1 MFPINSPAA
10 IAVGVS
16 LLGFVIVKLI
26 GSSPISPELPFAAGL
41 LIGGIIT
48 PLFTKKSN
56 DASEEEAEQQS
67 KTIYVGNLP
76 YKANE
81 QEVRKLFAQYGSVL
95 SVRLLKDRQTGKRRG
110 FGFVEM
116 PNADADKAI
125 ASLNEVEFLQRKL
138 KVREAKDRQGDEG
151 LQSND

>member
-1 MFPINSPAA
+1 MIPIKSPALVS
-10 IAVGVS
+10 ISVS
-16 LLGFVIVKLI
+16 LIGFLVVMVLGI
-26 GSSPISPELPFAAGL
+26 SPVSPELPFAAGL
-41 LIGGIIT
+41 FIGGVLAT
-48 PLFTKKSN
+48 SLTKTSKTTSQ
-56 DASEEEAEQQS
+56 EKEQKS

-116 PNADADKAI
+116 PEAEADKAI
-125 ASLNEVEFLQRKL
+125 SSLNEVEFLQRKL
-138 KVREAKDRQGDEG
+138 KVREAKDRQNDESS
-151 LQSND
+151 LNEE

>member
-1 MFPINSPAA
+1 MIPTISPA
-10 IAVGVS
+10 IVAVGVS
-16 LLGFVIVKLI
+16 VIGFVAVLLLGV
-26 GSSPISPELPFAAGL
+26 SPISPEFPFAAGL
-41 LIGGIIT
+41 FIGGVLT
-48 PLFTKKSN
+48 ALLSRTSN
-56 DASEEEAEQQS
+56 DSPQEKTQNS

-116 PNADADKAI
+116 PDADADKAI
-125 ASLNEVEFLQRKL
+125 SSLNEVEFLQRKL
-138 KVREAKDRQGDEG
+138 KVREAKDRQGDES
-151 LQSND
+151 LAND